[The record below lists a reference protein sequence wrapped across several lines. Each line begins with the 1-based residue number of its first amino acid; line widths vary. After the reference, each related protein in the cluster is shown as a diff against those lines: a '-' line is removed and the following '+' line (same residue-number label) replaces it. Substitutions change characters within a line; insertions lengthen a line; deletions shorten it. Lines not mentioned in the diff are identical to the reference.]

1 MTTPPQSLYTGSR
14 VRAAYAET
22 AGMYRI
28 IPDAVAIPENVRD
41 LLDLV
46 AWASRTRTPLTPR
59 GAGSGIPGNAVGSG
73 VVVDLRERMP
83 RLLDID
89 PAEQSAVTSANI
101 TQTELNHAAAA
112 HGLRLPPDPSSARWA
127 TLGGMVAC
135 NAAGARTVRHGPVRP
150 WVKGLEIVTA
160 DAETGWIG
168 RDTASAPPLAAL
180 ARFDRDARPA
190 IMAAADEI
198 RRRFPMVRKN
208 TAGYGLDH
216 WLDSGSPV
224 DLVIGSEGTLA
235 IVVGIRWQL
244 APVAGARTGL
254 RVALRSLDDLEEAV
268 TALVACQPSAVEL
281 LDGTFLRLLKM
292 AGESVALQD
301 AEAVLLVEFERE
313 HESAARGA
321 VGDAVRA
328 VTHLAMEIVTAI
340 TPEEEQ
346 HLWALRHAASPILA
360 RLPDD
365 HRSLQVVEDGCVP
378 LPRLGEYVRAVR
390 DAAAAQGIEV
400 VIFGHAGDGHV
411 HVNALPDVT
420 RADWRDRLLRLYQD
434 VSGAVIALG
443 GTPSGEHGDGR
454 LRAPLLQPLYGSPI
468 VDLFRQMKTAFDPV
482 GILNPGV
489 KLDPQHPPLARLKIG
504 PDAALLPD
512 DIAAGLRE
520 IERTGGYA
528 QNRLV
533 LAGED
538 PGVIR

>member
-1 MTTPPQSLYTGSR
+1 

-28 IPDAVAIPENVRD
+28 VPDAVAVPENVRD
-41 LLDLV
+41 LLELV
-46 AWASRTRTPLTPR
+46 AWAGITGTPLTPR

-73 VVVDLRERMP
+73 VVVDLRQAMP
-83 RLLDID
+83 RILEID
-89 PAEQSAVTSANI
+89 PAAHSAVTSANI
-101 TQTELNHAAAA
+101 TQAELNHAAAT

-150 WVKGLEIVTA
+150 WVKGLELVTA
-160 DAETGWIG
+160 DAETGWIR
-168 RDTASAPPLAAL
+168 RDAAPAEPLAAL
-180 ARFDRDARPA
+180 ERFNRDARPA
-190 IMAAADEI
+190 IVASADQI
-198 RRRFPMVRKN
+198 RRRYPAVRKN

-216 WLDSGSPV
+216 WLDSESPV

-235 IVVGIRWQL
+235 IVIGILWQL

-281 LDGTFLRLLKM
+281 LDGTFLRLLQL
-292 AGESVALQD
+292 AGESAALPD
-301 AEAVLLVEFERE
+301 ADAVLLVEFERE
-313 HESAARGA
+313 NQRAARGA

-328 VTHLAMEIVTAI
+328 VTHLAMEVATAI

-420 RADWRDRLLRLYQD
+420 RADWKDRLLRLYQD

-468 VDLFRQMKTAFDPV
+468 VNLFRQVKTAFDPL

-489 KLDPQHPPLARLKIG
+489 KLDPQHPPLDRLKIG
-504 PDAALLPD
+504 SDAAPLPE
-512 DIAAGLRE
+512 DIVEGLRE
-520 IERTGGYA
+520 IERTGGYSR
-528 QNRLV
+528 NRLV
-533 LAGED
+533 LAGEVPD
-538 PGVIR
+538 VVR